1 MFWTRLL
8 ESVLDKV
15 LLPFPAKQPV
25 SAQPPFSPLKN
36 PNKPPSGAN
45 QTGGKK
51 PTNLSFP
58 KVMASSEKRC
68 LYEVLGV
75 NRDCTADEIRSAY
88 RKLALQRHPDKLVRS
103 GVPEAEATA
112 AFQELV
118 NAYEVLSDA
127 RERAWYDSHRSQILF
142 SNSGP
147 TNSSNSGSVPDLFSF
162 FSNSVYSGYSDK
174 GKGFYKVYGDLFEKI
189 YQNDLNFA
197 RKLGTDLPKEAPLMG
212 NLESPYAQVTAF
224 YNYWLGFVTVMDF
237 CWADQYDVMAG
248 PNRKSRRVME
258 DENKKLRKKARREYN
273 ETVRGL
279 AEFVKKRDKR
289 VIDMQMKRNEEM
301 EKKKEEEREG
311 RKELE
316 RQKAERAKKYVEP
329 EWAKAE
335 ELEDEGIE
343 EELDEDEKKKAD
355 EELYCVVCSKKFK
368 SEKQWKN
375 HEQSKKHKEKV
386 AALREAFDDED
397 DEYAGLVEDGASEEQ
412 KVADND
418 RTTDLSADDGVD
430 ELAEHREGSTR
441 IQEDELEDDEVRSS
455 EEDETTNYQSGSDL
469 KGVDDELGLDDD
481 EASVLEAMISGRK
494 SRKNAGPGGS
504 HQTSAKNVKVETSND
519 EMDFME
525 YNNLR
530 STRRNRGGR
539 KQRNRRPQEEEEEEE
554 EEEAGGGGDVD
565 VRSNVTEVGTDTE
578 VNSAYNDSSTCQGLS
593 SQSSAETANHHKVDD
608 ISGNSKKV
616 PSQGTDKK
624 TTVKKDKNNKSKDA
638 TRGRKQKAKSKSSS
652 NSCDTCGEEFDSRN
666 QLHKHLGSTGHAK
679 LKSR

>member
-1 MFWTRLL
+1 
-8 ESVLDKV
+8 
-15 LLPFPAKQPV
+15 
-25 SAQPPFSPLKN
+25 
-36 PNKPPSGAN
+36 
-45 QTGGKK
+45 
-51 PTNLSFP
+51 
-58 KVMASSEKRC
+58 MASSASEKRC

-75 NRDCTADEIRSAY
+75 SRDCTADEIRSAY

-103 GVPEAEATA
+103 GVRESEATA
-112 AFQELV
+112 SFQELV

-174 GKGFYKVYGDLFEKI
+174 GKGFYRVYSDLFEKI

-197 RKLGTDLPKEAPLMG
+197 RKLGTDFPKEAPLMG

-224 YNYWLGFVTVMDF
+224 YSYWLGFVTVMDF
-237 CWADQYDVMAG
+237 CWMDQYDVMAG

-258 DENKKLRKKARREYN
+258 EENKKLRKKARREYN

-289 VIDMQMKRNEEM
+289 VIDMQMKKNEEM
-301 EKKKEEEREG
+301 EKKKEEERK
-311 RKELE
+311 RKKELE

-329 EWAKAE
+329 EWAKAD

-343 EELDEDEKKKAD
+343 EESDEDEKKKAD
-355 EELYCVVCSKKFK
+355 GKELYCVVCSKKFK

-386 AALREAFDDED
+386 AALREAFGDED
-397 DEYAGLVEDGASEEQ
+397 DEYAELVEDGASEEQ
-412 KVADND
+412 KVSDTD

-430 ELAEHREGSTR
+430 ELAEHLKGSTR
-441 IQEDELEDDEVRSS
+441 IQEDECEDDDEVQSS
-455 EEDETTNYQSGSDL
+455 EEDDTTNYLSGSDL
-469 KGVDDELGLDDD
+469 KGVADELGLDDD
-481 EASVLEAMISGRK
+481 EVSVLEAMISGHK
-494 SRKNAGPGGS
+494 SSKNPGGNR
-504 HQTSAKNVKVETSND
+504 HTSAKNVQVETGNN

-539 KQRNRRPQEEEEEEE
+539 RQRNRRPKE
-554 EEEAGGGGDVD
+554 EEEARGGGRD
-565 VRSNVTEVGTDTE
+565 VRSNVTEVGTDSE
-578 VNSAYNDSSTCQGLS
+578 VNRAYNDSSACQGLS
-593 SQSSAETANHHKVDD
+593 SQSPEETANDHKGDD
-608 ISGNSKKV
+608 VSGHSEYI

-624 TTVKKDKNNKSKDA
+624 TTTKKEKINKSKDA
-638 TRGRKQKAKSKSSS
+638 TKGRKQKAKSRSSC
-652 NSCDTCGEEFDSRN
+652 NSCDTCGEEFDSR
-666 QLHKHLGSTGHAK
+666 SVICM
-679 LKSR
+679 

>member
-1 MFWTRLL
+1 MFWRGLL
-8 ESVLDKV
+8 ESVLNIV
-15 LLPFPAKQPV
+15 QFPLPAKQPL
-25 SAQPPFSPLKN
+25 SDRPPFSPLKN
-36 PNKPPSGAN
+36 PNNAN
-45 QTGGKK
+45 QTEGKK
-51 PTNLSFP
+51 TNRSFP
-58 KVMASSEKRC
+58 AAMAAEAAEKRC
-68 LYEVLGV
+68 LYEILGV

-103 GVPEAEATA
+103 GVPESEATA

-147 TNSSNSGSVPDLFSF
+147 TSSGNSGSVPNLFSF

-189 YQNDLNFA
+189 YQNELNFA
-197 RKLGTDLPKEAPLMG
+197 RKLGTEFPKEAPLMG

-224 YNYWLGFVTVMDF
+224 YSYWLGFVTVMDF
-237 CWADQYDVMAG
+237 CWVDQYDVMAG

-301 EKKKEEEREG
+301 EKKKEEERK
-311 RKELE
+311 RKKELE
-316 RQKAERAKKYVEP
+316 REKAERAKKYVEP
-329 EWAKAE
+329 EWSKAE
-335 ELEDEGIE
+335 ELEDDGIE
-343 EELDEDEKKKAD
+343 EESDEDEKKKVD
-355 EELYCVVCSKKFK
+355 GKELYCVVCSKKFK

-397 DEYAGLVEDGASEEQ
+397 DEYAELVEDGASE
-412 KVADND
+412 DI
-418 RTTDLSADDGVD
+418 DDGVD
-430 ELAEHREGSTR
+430 ELAERLESSTL
-441 IQEDELEDDEVRSS
+441 IQEDEREDDEVQSS
-455 EEDETTNYQSGSDL
+455 EEDETTNYQSGSNL
-469 KGVDDELGLDDD
+469 KRAVDELGLDDDD

-494 SRKNAGPGGS
+494 SRKNAGSGGS
-504 HQTSAKNVKVETSND
+504 RQTPTKNVQGESGND

-530 STRRNRGGR
+530 STRRNKGGR
-539 KQRNRRPQEEEEEEE
+539 KQRNRRPQEEEEE
-554 EEEAGGGGDVD
+554 AGGGGNSEQVQL
-565 VRSNVTEVGTDTE
+565 DTE
-578 VNSAYNDSSTCQGLS
+578 VDDNAYNDSSACQGLS
-593 SQSSAETANHHKVDD
+593 SQTSAERANDHEGDDVSGDGEKVT
-608 ISGNSKKV
+608 SK
-616 PSQGTDKK
+616 GTEKK
-624 TTVKKDKNNKSKDA
+624 TTVKKDKVNKSKD
-638 TRGRKQKAKSKSSS
+638 TTKGRKQKAKSKSCS

>member
-1 MFWTRLL
+1 
-8 ESVLDKV
+8 
-15 LLPFPAKQPV
+15 
-25 SAQPPFSPLKN
+25 
-36 PNKPPSGAN
+36 
-45 QTGGKK
+45 
-51 PTNLSFP
+51 
-58 KVMASSEKRC
+58 MASSASEKRC

-75 NRDCTADEIRSAY
+75 SRDCTADEIRSAY

-103 GVPEAEATA
+103 GVRESEATA
-112 AFQELV
+112 SFQELV

-174 GKGFYKVYGDLFEKI
+174 GKGFYRVYSDLFEKI

-197 RKLGTDLPKEAPLMG
+197 RKLGTDFPKEAPLMG

-224 YNYWLGFVTVMDF
+224 YSYWLGFVTVMDF
-237 CWADQYDVMAG
+237 CWMDQYDVMAG

-258 DENKKLRKKARREYN
+258 EENKKLRKKARREYN

-289 VIDMQMKRNEEM
+289 VIDMQMKKNEEM
-301 EKKKEEEREG
+301 EKKKEEERK
-311 RKELE
+311 RKKELE

-329 EWAKAE
+329 EWAKAD

-343 EELDEDEKKKAD
+343 EESDEDEKKKAD
-355 EELYCVVCSKKFK
+355 GKELYCVVCSKKFK

-386 AALREAFDDED
+386 AALREAFGDED
-397 DEYAGLVEDGASEEQ
+397 DEYAELVEDGASEEQ
-412 KVADND
+412 KVSDTD

-430 ELAEHREGSTR
+430 ELAEHLKGSTR
-441 IQEDELEDDEVRSS
+441 IQEDECEDDDEVQSS
-455 EEDETTNYQSGSDL
+455 EEDDTTNYLSGSDL
-469 KGVDDELGLDDD
+469 KGVADELGLDDD
-481 EASVLEAMISGRK
+481 EVSVLEAMISGHK
-494 SRKNAGPGGS
+494 SSKNPGGNR
-504 HQTSAKNVKVETSND
+504 HTSAKNVQVETGNN

-539 KQRNRRPQEEEEEEE
+539 RQRNRRPKE
-554 EEEAGGGGDVD
+554 EEEARGGGRD
-565 VRSNVTEVGTDTE
+565 VRSNVTEVGTDSE
-578 VNSAYNDSSTCQGLS
+578 VNRAYNDSSACQGLS
-593 SQSSAETANHHKVDD
+593 SQSPEETANDHKGDD
-608 ISGNSKKV
+608 VSGHSEYI

-624 TTVKKDKNNKSKDA
+624 TTTKKEKINKSKDA
-638 TRGRKQKAKSKSSS
+638 TKGRKQKAKSRSSC

>member
-1 MFWTRLL
+1 
-8 ESVLDKV
+8 
-15 LLPFPAKQPV
+15 
-25 SAQPPFSPLKN
+25 
-36 PNKPPSGAN
+36 
-45 QTGGKK
+45 
-51 PTNLSFP
+51 
-58 KVMASSEKRC
+58 MASSSEKRC

-75 NRDCTADEIRSAY
+75 SRDCTADEIRSAY

-103 GVPEAEATA
+103 GVPESEATA

-142 SNSGP
+142 SNSSPG
-147 TNSSNSGSVPDLFSF
+147 NSSNSGSVPDLFSF

-189 YQNDLNFA
+189 YQHDLNFA

-224 YNYWLGFVTVMDF
+224 YSYWLGFVTVIDF
-237 CWADQYDVMAG
+237 CWAYQYDVMAG

-289 VIDMQMKRNEEM
+289 VIDMQMKRKEEM
-301 EKKKEEEREG
+301 EKKKEEERKR

-316 RQKAERAKKYVEP
+316 REKAERARNYVEP
-329 EWAKAE
+329 EWTKAE
-335 ELEDEGIE
+335 ELGDDGIE
-343 EELDEDEKKKAD
+343 EESDEDEKKKAD
-355 EELYCVVCSKKFK
+355 ENELYCVVCSKKFK

-386 AALREAFDDED
+386 AALREAFDEEYDEYDGVVED
-397 DEYAGLVEDGASEEQ
+397 DESEEQ
-412 KVADND
+412 NVADAD
-418 RTTDLSADDGVD
+418 RTADLSADDGVD
-430 ELAEHREGSTR
+430 ELAEHLEGSTR
-441 IQEDELEDDEVRSS
+441 IQEDELEDDEVQSS
-455 EEDETTNYQSGSDL
+455 EDETTNYQSGGDL
-469 KGVDDELGLDDD
+469 KGVTDELGLDDD

-494 SRKNAGPGGS
+494 SRKNAVTGRS
-504 HQTSAKNVKVETSND
+504 RQTSAKNETSND

-530 STRRNRGGR
+530 SNRRNRGGR

-554 EEEAGGGGDVD
+554 EESGGGGDVG
-565 VRSNVTEVGTDTE
+565 SHVTEVDTGVE
-578 VNSAYNDSSTCQGLS
+578 VNSAKNDSSACQGLS
-593 SQSSAETANHHKVDD
+593 SQYSAETANDHKGDD
-608 ISGNSKKV
+608 VSGNSEKV
-616 PSQGTDKK
+616 PSQDTNKK
-624 TTVKKDKNNKSKDA
+624 TTTKKDKNNKSKDTTKDA
-638 TRGRKQKAKSKSSS
+638 TKGRKQKGKSKFSS
-652 NSCDTCGEEFDSRN
+652 NLCDTCGEEFDSRN

-679 LKSR
+679 LKSQ

>member
-1 MFWTRLL
+1 
-8 ESVLDKV
+8 
-15 LLPFPAKQPV
+15 
-25 SAQPPFSPLKN
+25 
-36 PNKPPSGAN
+36 
-45 QTGGKK
+45 
-51 PTNLSFP
+51 
-58 KVMASSEKRC
+58 MASSEKRC

-75 NRDCTADEIRSAY
+75 NRDVTTDEIRSAY

-103 GVPEAEATA
+103 GVPESEATA

-147 TNSSNSGSVPDLFSF
+147 TNSSSNTPVPDLFSF
-162 FSNSVYSGYSDK
+162 FNNSVYSGYSNK
-174 GKGFYKVYGDLFEKI
+174 GKGFYKVYSDLFEKI
-189 YQNDLNFA
+189 YQTDLNFA
-197 RKLGTDLPKEAPLMG
+197 RKLGTELPKEAPLMG

-224 YNYWLGFVTVMDF
+224 YSYWLGFVTVMDF
-237 CWADQYDVMAG
+237 CWVDQYDVMAG

-301 EKKKEEEREG
+301 EKKKEEERKR

-316 RQKAERAKKYVEP
+316 RQKAERTKKYVEP
-329 EWAKAE
+329 EWAEVE
-335 ELEDEGIE
+335 ELEDEEFE
-343 EELDEDEKKKAD
+343 ESDEDEKKKAD
-355 EELYCVVCSKKFK
+355 VNELYCVACSKKFK

-397 DEYAGLVEDGASEEQ
+397 DEYEVLVEDGASEEQ
-412 KVADND
+412 KVADAN
-418 RTTDLSADDGVD
+418 RTSDLSADDGVD
-430 ELAEHREGSTR
+430 ELGTR
-441 IQEDELEDDEVRSS
+441 IQEDEGEGEDDE
-455 EEDETTNYQSGSDL
+455 
-469 KGVDDELGLDDD
+469 GVTDELGLDDD

-494 SRKNAGPGGS
+494 SRKNAGPGS
-504 HQTSAKNVKVETSND
+504 NRRSPARNSETGDN

-539 KQRNRRPQEEEEEEE
+539 RQRNRRPQEEEEE
-554 EEEAGGGGDVD
+554 GGGDV
-565 VRSNVTEVGTDTE
+565 RSYVTEVGIDTE
-578 VNSAYNDSSTCQGLS
+578 VNNACNDSSACQEPS
-593 SQSSAETANHHKVDD
+593 SQSSAETASNHKVDD
-608 ISGNSKKV
+608 VSGNSEKV
-616 PSQGTDKK
+616 QSQGTDKK
-624 TTVKKDKNNKSKDA
+624 TTSKKDKNNKSKDA
-638 TRGRKQKAKSKSSS
+638 TKGRKQKAKSISSS
-652 NSCDTCGEEFDSRN
+652 NLCDTCGEEFDSRN

>member
-1 MFWTRLL
+1 
-8 ESVLDKV
+8 
-15 LLPFPAKQPV
+15 
-25 SAQPPFSPLKN
+25 
-36 PNKPPSGAN
+36 
-45 QTGGKK
+45 
-51 PTNLSFP
+51 
-58 KVMASSEKRC
+58 MASSSEKRC

-75 NRDCTADEIRSAY
+75 SRDCTADEIRSAY

-103 GVPEAEATA
+103 GVPDSEATA

-147 TNSSNSGSVPDLFSF
+147 GNSSSSGSVPDLFSF

-189 YQNDLNFA
+189 YQHDLNFA

-301 EKKKEEEREG
+301 EKKKEEERKR

-316 RQKAERAKKYVEP
+316 RQKAERAKNYVEP
-329 EWAKAE
+329 EWAKTE
-335 ELEDEGIE
+335 ELDDDGIE
-343 EELDEDEKKKAD
+343 EESDEDEKKKAD
-355 EELYCVVCSKKFK
+355 ENELYCVVCSKKFK

-386 AALREAFDDED
+386 AALREAFDEED
-397 DEYAGLVEDGASEEQ
+397 DEFAGVVEYGESVEQ
-412 KVADND
+412 NVADAD
-418 RTTDLSADDGVD
+418 RTTDLSADDGLD
-430 ELAEHREGSTR
+430 ELAEHLEGSTR
-441 IQEDELEDDEVRSS
+441 IQKEAEDDDVQSS
-455 EEDETTNYQSGSDL
+455 EEDETTNYQSASDL
-469 KGVDDELGLDDD
+469 KGVTDELGLDDD
-481 EASVLEAMISGRK
+481 EDNVLEAMISGRK

-504 HQTSAKNVKVETSND
+504 RQTSAQNETSND

-530 STRRNRGGR
+530 STRRNRGSR
-539 KQRNRRPQEEEEEEE
+539 RQRNRRPQEEEEE
-554 EEEAGGGGDVD
+554 ARGGGRGDVG
-565 VRSNVTEVGTDTE
+565 SCVTKVDTGVE
-578 VNSAYNDSSTCQGLS
+578 VNSANNDSSACQGMS
-593 SQSSAETANHHKVDD
+593 SQSSVETANDQKGEDD
-608 ISGNSKKV
+608 VSGNSEKV
-616 PSQGTDKK
+616 PSQGINKK
-624 TTVKKDKNNKSKDA
+624 TTTKKDKNNKSKDTTKDVTKDA
-638 TRGRKQKAKSKSSS
+638 TNKGRKHKGKSKSSS
-652 NSCDTCGEEFDSRN
+652 NLCDTCGEEFDSRN

-679 LKSR
+679 LKWR

>member
-1 MFWTRLL
+1 
-8 ESVLDKV
+8 
-15 LLPFPAKQPV
+15 
-25 SAQPPFSPLKN
+25 
-36 PNKPPSGAN
+36 
-45 QTGGKK
+45 
-51 PTNLSFP
+51 
-58 KVMASSEKRC
+58 MASSSEKRC

-75 NRDCTADEIRSAY
+75 SRDCTADEIRSAY

-103 GVPEAEATA
+103 GVPESEATA

-147 TNSSNSGSVPDLFSF
+147 GNSSNSGSVPDLFSF

-189 YQNDLNFA
+189 YQHDLNFA

-212 NLESPYAQVTAF
+212 NLGSPYAQVTAF
-224 YNYWLGFVTVMDF
+224 YSYWLGFVTVMDF

-301 EKKKEEEREG
+301 EKKKEEELKR

-316 RQKAERAKKYVEP
+316 REKAERARNYVEP
-329 EWAKAE
+329 EWTKAE
-335 ELEDEGIE
+335 ELEDDGIE
-343 EELDEDEKKKAD
+343 EESDEDEKKKAD
-355 EELYCVVCSKKFK
+355 ENELYCVVCSKKFK

-386 AALREAFDDED
+386 AALREAFDEED
-397 DEYAGLVEDGASEEQ
+397 DEYDGVVEDDESEEQ
-412 KVADND
+412 NVADAD
-418 RTTDLSADDGVD
+418 RTADLSADDGVD
-430 ELAEHREGSTR
+430 ELAEHLEGSTR
-441 IQEDELEDDEVRSS
+441 IQEDELEDEEVQSS
-455 EEDETTNYQSGSDL
+455 DEDETTNYQSGSDL
-469 KGVDDELGLDDD
+469 KGVTDELGLDDD

-494 SRKNAGPGGS
+494 SRKNAVPGRS
-504 HQTSAKNVKVETSND
+504 RQTSAKNETSND

-530 STRRNRGGR
+530 SIRRNRGGR
-539 KQRNRRPQEEEEEEE
+539 KQRNRRPQEEEEESG
-554 EEEAGGGGDVD
+554 GGGGDVG
-565 VRSNVTEVGTDTE
+565 SHVTEVDTDVE
-578 VNSAYNDSSTCQGLS
+578 VNSAKNDSSACQGLS
-593 SQSSAETANHHKVDD
+593 SQSSAETANDHKGDD
-608 ISGNSKKV
+608 VSGNSEKV
-616 PSQGTDKK
+616 PSQDTNKK
-624 TTVKKDKNNKSKDA
+624 TTTKKDKNNKSKDTTKDA
-638 TRGRKQKAKSKSSS
+638 TKGRKQKGKSKSSS
-652 NSCDTCGEEFDSRN
+652 NLCDTCGEEFDSRN